1 METTKNSPK
10 SYILNSLEIRRA
22 VNAFAQVEGNAK
34 SLLREIIESMT
45 IGKGGHMINQTINL
59 SNAIFASRIG
69 CSYSTVAKF
78 KEYLHALGIID
89 IDGKDWEDYRVYYD
103 GSWKRFKSAFT
114 QEISLNQTFLDE
126 FYRSAK
132 QSDWSKRKITHQFK
146 APIGY
151 QLKMQKRHQAMAE
164 SIKKYMVGKFAEL
177 VSIPVDNLLKSCEMD
192 SVKYQPESCEK
203 DSIFSQPCSTNNLNS
218 NSFIN
223 SNPYHGDLPSD
234 KNLGISKTNQLLSNA
249 LSLGKRELKKWNESV
264 SKLCE
269 TLLMSDK
276 TVHEVAQLMISQSY
290 CNTIDEFFTKMN
302 LKPKPS

>member
-1 METTKNSPK
+1 MEAIKNSPK

-22 VNAFAQVEGNAK
+22 VNAFTQLSGTAK
-34 SLLREIIESMT
+34 SFVREVIESMP
-45 IGKGGHMINQTINL
+45 IGKGGHRINQTINL

-69 CSYSTVAKF
+69 CSYSTVAKV
-78 KEYLHALGIID
+78 KEEIHALGIID

-114 QEISLNQTFLDE
+114 QEIALSQIFLDE
-126 FYRSAK
+126 IYRSAK

-151 QLKMQKRHQAMAE
+151 QLKKQKRYQARLE
-164 SIKKYMVGKFAEL
+164 SAKKYVLGKFAEM

-192 SVKYQPESCEK
+192 SVKYQPTGCEK
-203 DSIFSQPCSTNNLNS
+203 DSIFSQPCSKNNLNS

-223 SNPYHGDLPSD
+223 SNPYHGELP
-234 KNLGISKTNQLLSNA
+234 KNINSSISKTNQFLSNA

-276 TVHEVAQLMISQSY
+276 TVHEVAQIMISQSY